1 MGIATEGGAEI
12 WTESS
17 GVEGEDEVGHMGT
30 SPDSV
35 DVGEM
40 RLGTR

>member
-1 MGIATEGGAEI
+1 MEGGAEI
-12 WTESS
+12 WTGSS
-17 GVEGEDEVGHMGT
+17 GVEGEDEVGHIGT

-35 DVGEM
+35 NVGEM

>member
-1 MGIATEGGAEI
+1 MGIASEGGAEI

-17 GVEGEDEVGHMGT
+17 GVEREDEVGRMGT

-35 DVGEM
+35 DVGKM